1 MNTYVFGYICIL
13 VLYIVLSTARNMKTN
28 RFKRLKYDT
37 LLVYLIE
44 FIFVSYFYWISAGF
58 IYLIN
63 KIFSFF
69 LIHG

>member
-1 MNTYVFGYICIL
+1 MNIYVFGYICIL
-13 VLYIVLSTARNMKTN
+13 VLYIVLSTARNIKTN
-28 RFKRLKYDT
+28 RFKRLKYGI
-37 LLVYLIE
+37 LLAYLIE